1 MYEMKNLN
9 QKTGLVLLILA
20 ILIYIGM
27 ALWFDFTQDDAYITF
42 RYAANFVDGHGL
54 VFNIGERVEGYTNF
68 LWTIFMILG
77 LKAGFNLILFSK
89 ILGVICGAA
98 AICML
103 YLLAGLIPAL
113 RSIWRGA
120 ACLIAG
126 TAYSFAYWSVAG
138 LETAAFA
145 LAVIASIYFYCRG
158 NYLAAPILVLATLLR
173 PEGGLV
179 FAFIIVFD
187 LISARRI
194 TDFVITTAGI
204 YILSLIPFLA
214 FKYFYFGGILPNPFY
229 AKTDFTFYKY
239 YDGLKYAGRFF
250 WHYLGAGLFILPAVY
265 MLRKGDRVFRII
277 ILFLFIY
284 TIYIILVGGDVLK
297 VHRFFVVL
305 IPLFALSVVYG
316 FSGLGRKAFILPV
329 CLVVVISW
337 QLFIPKQ
344 YVQTYHFAEVRLTAK
359 MKQMALDLMATDKS
373 DFSAAV
379 STIGAF
385 SYYLPGHDVI
395 DMLGLTDSTIARHP
409 CLPVEGLETTW
420 KESRFNIPYLL
431 SRQPDYILFS
441 TGRKPSAPAEK
452 ALHLYSAFL
461 NSYRTTT
468 YRFEGY
474 RHDIYKRYFR
484 VPGTVVRDIDP
495 EFIEHYSRGSNYH
508 AAEQYEKALQSF
520 KESLKFIPDT
530 VFSYARYYI
539 AENLR
544 KLGKHEQSYMMLLAL
559 AQADTV
565 TYEVYKDLYIY
576 EFTGTRNIEMAA
588 RYRKRLEKLIP
599 WYLPHLDAS
608 IGWRQ

>member
-214 FKYFYFGGILPNPFY
+214 FKYFYFGGFFPTHFMPKPILLSTNTMTVSNTPGGFSGIIWGPDCLF
-229 AKTDFTFYKY
+229 FP
-239 YDGLKYAGRFF
+239 RF
-250 WHYLGAGLFILPAVY
+250 ICSE
-265 MLRKGDRVFRII
+265 KGI
-277 ILFLFIY
+277 
-284 TIYIILVGGDVLK
+284 
-297 VHRFFVVL
+297 
-305 IPLFALSVVYG
+305 G
-316 FSGLGRKAFILPV
+316 FSGL
-329 CLVVVISW
+329 S
-337 QLFIPKQ
+337 
-344 YVQTYHFAEVRLTAK
+344 
-359 MKQMALDLMATDKS
+359 
-373 DFSAAV
+373 
-379 STIGAF
+379 
-385 SYYLPGHDVI
+385 SYFYL
-395 DMLGLTDSTIARHP
+395 
-409 CLPVEGLETTW
+409 
-420 KESRFNIPYLL
+420 
-431 SRQPDYILFS
+431 YIQF
-441 TGRKPSAPAEK
+441 T
-452 ALHLYSAFL
+452 
-461 NSYRTTT
+461 
-468 YRFEGY
+468 
-474 RHDIYKRYFR
+474 
-484 VPGTVVRDIDP
+484 
-495 EFIEHYSRGSNYH
+495 
-508 AAEQYEKALQSF
+508 SF
-520 KESLKFIPDT
+520 
-530 VFSYARYYI
+530 
-539 AENLR
+539 
-544 KLGKHEQSYMMLLAL
+544 LLA
-559 AQADTV
+559 AM
-565 TYEVYKDLYIY
+565 Y
-576 EFTGTRNIEMAA
+576 
-588 RYRKRLEKLIP
+588 
-599 WYLPHLDAS
+599 
-608 IGWRQ
+608 